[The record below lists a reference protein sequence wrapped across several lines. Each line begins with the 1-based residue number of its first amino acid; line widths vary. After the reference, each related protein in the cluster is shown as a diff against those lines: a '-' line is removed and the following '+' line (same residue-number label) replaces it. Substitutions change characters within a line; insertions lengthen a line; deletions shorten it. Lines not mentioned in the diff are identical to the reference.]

1 MPERDQAPEF
11 KELWAQAKRYRIE
24 EFKPFAIVGGKLW
37 APAYIKGK
45 YRILELDM
53 NVARM
58 GAGQVFAL
66 AADAHNIISLVH
78 AAMERGRATGQTKV
92 AS

>member
-1 MPERDQAPEF
+1 MQFE
-11 KELWAQAKRYRIE
+11 ELWAEAKRYRIE
-24 EFKPFAIVGGKLW
+24 EFKPFAIVGGQLW
-37 APAYIKGK
+37 APAYIKDK
-45 YRILELDM
+45 WRVLELDL

-66 AADAHNIISLVH
+66 AADANNVVSMVH
-78 AAMERGRATGQTKV
+78 AAIGRDRKA